1 NGAHV
6 VAAARRVDRL
16 QALVDEIKADGGGAE
31 AVALD
36 VTDAAAVERVI
47 GAIPKLDIVVNNA
60 GVPSGT
66 PAISIAL
73 DEWRDVFRTNAEGV
87 FIVAQTAAR
96 RMAET
101 GGGSIINIASITGL
115 RPGAAAVAYG
125 ASKAAV

>member
-1 NGAHV
+1 MASASIKVDLSGRTALVTGASSGFGRHFAKILAANGAHV

-73 DEWRDVFRTNAEGV
+73 DEWRDVFRTNAEG
-87 FIVAQTAAR
+87 
-96 RMAET
+96 
-101 GGGSIINIASITGL
+101 
-115 RPGAAAVAYG
+115 
-125 ASKAAV
+125 